1 MKSHFR
7 KKENPNKFFVIFLG
21 LILIVFLL
29 NLFPGT
35 IRPFFYSFSSPIQKT
50 FGLWGNNC
58 SDFFSGLL
66 RGVKLEKEKE
76 NLKVENQRLI
86 AEITRLKSL
95 EEENKVLR
103 KALEAGLKEEF
114 AIVFTRI
121 ISKEFSEDILLLDK
135 GEEEGIERGM
145 PVITPEKVLA
155 GRVIETYEG
164 FSKVEIV
171 SNKGFVFDIGV
182 LDKEI
187 VALAKGQGRA
197 EILLDLIPKESE
209 IVVGDTVVTAGLE
222 ESIPADL
229 VVGRVKEV
237 YKEDVKSM
245 QRATVEPG
253 FNLDRNFYLF
263 VIKSK

>member
-7 KKENPNKFFVIFLG
+7 KKENPNRFFVIFLV
-21 LILIVFLL
+21 LVLIVFLL

-35 IRPFFYSFSSPIQKT
+35 VRPFFYSFSSPIQKI
-50 FGLWGNNC
+50 FWSWGDNC
-58 SDFFSGLL
+58 SDFFSGLF

-76 NLKVENQRLI
+76 NLKLENQRLI
-86 AEITRLKSL
+86 SEITRLKSL
-95 EEENKVLR
+95 EKENGVLR

-114 AIVFTRI
+114 VTVFTRI
-121 ISKEFSEDILLLDK
+121 ISKEFSKDILLINK
-135 GEEEGIERGM
+135 GEGEGIEKGM

-155 GRVIETYEG
+155 GRVIETFEG
-164 FSKVEIV
+164 FSKIEIV
-171 SNKGFVFDIGV
+171 SNKEFSFDVRV

-187 VALAKGQGRA
+187 VALAKGQGSA
-197 EILLDLIPKESE
+197 EIMLDLIPKESE
-209 IVVGDTVVTAGLE
+209 IVVGDTVITAGLE

-229 VVGRVKEV
+229 LVGRVKEV

-245 QRATVEPG
+245 QRATVEPE